1 MDSIEVTVRC
11 RKFRPPGS
19 EKAKK
24 KIRGDRRVSDASDL
38 PIKQDDSC
46 VGPVRPKLKSDM
58 QTQSQQTVSGPDHPT
73 CPGSERA
80 KKQIRG
86 DRRVS
91 DASDLPIKQ
100 DDSCVGPVRP
110 KLKSDMQTQS
120 QQTVSGPDHPTCPG
134 SERAKKQ
141 IRGDR
146 RVSDASDLPIKQDD
160 SCVGPVRPKLKSDMQ
175 TQSQQTVSGPDHPT
189 CPGSERAKKQI
200 RGDRRVSDASDL
212 PIKQDDNFVGPV
224 RPKLKSDM
232 QTQSQQT
239 VSGPDHPTCPGSERA
254 KKQIRG
260 DRRVSD
266 ASDLPIKQDDS
277 CVGPVRP
284 KLKSDMQTQSQQTVS
299 GPDHPTCPGSE
310 RAKKQI
316 RGDRRVSD
324 ASDLPI
330 KQDDSCVGPVPPK
343 LKFDMQT
350 QSQQTIS
357 LPDHPTRPDPP
368 EEAWLFGASTGLGVL
383 AKVIAVCRHISL
395 D

>member
-1 MDSIEVTVRC
+1 MAIQGNILGYDQWVFMDSIEVTVRC

-24 KIRGDRRVSDASDL
+24 K
-38 PIKQDDSC
+38 
-46 VGPVRPKLKSDM
+46 
-58 QTQSQQTVSGPDHPT
+58 
-73 CPGSERA
+73 
-80 KKQIRG
+80 
-86 DRRVS
+86 
-91 DASDLPIKQ
+91 
-100 DDSCVGPVRP
+100 
-110 KLKSDMQTQS
+110 
-120 QQTVSGPDHPTCPG
+120 
-134 SERAKKQ
+134 
-141 IRGDR
+141 
-146 RVSDASDLPIKQDD
+146 
-160 SCVGPVRPKLKSDMQ
+160 
-175 TQSQQTVSGPDHPT
+175 
-189 CPGSERAKKQI
+189 
-200 RGDRRVSDASDL
+200 
-212 PIKQDDNFVGPV
+212 
-224 RPKLKSDM
+224 
-232 QTQSQQT
+232 
-239 VSGPDHPTCPGSERA
+239 
-254 KKQIRG
+254 IRG